1 MFRRKR
7 KSNRTRRKDIFRE
20 KERERNKTRREEDKK
35 TRASPRRHGP
45 GTFDHSGL
53 RERERETRKEKRERI
68 GRNVL

>member
-7 KSNRTRRKDIFRE
+7 KSNLTRRKDIFRE
-20 KERERNKTRREEDKK
+20 RNKTIREEDKK
-35 TRASPRRHGP
+35 TRASPRRHDP

-68 GRNVL
+68 GRSV